1 MRSVVTPVCPPLPLA
16 LLLLFA
22 LLSLLLEAQ
31 PPEINDQTN
40 RKSGHTIDE
49 DISKVN
55 KHNPVQ

>member
-1 MRSVVTPVCPPLPLA
+1 LPFA
-16 LLLLFA
+16 FLLIFA
-22 LLSLLLEAQ
+22 PFSFLLEVQ